1 MRLQFLIV
9 GFGVLLMAG
18 KFLAYLLTGSTA
30 ILSDAMESIVNV
42 VGGLFSAYALWLSSR
57 PKDKEHPYGHGK
69 VEFLSSG
76 FEGGLI
82 LMAGLAIIYQSIQR
96 LLEPQALKSLD
107 YGILLTLGAGLA
119 NLLMGLILEKRGKAN
134 NSPAMITSGKHLQSD
149 AWSSAG
155 LLVGLGLI
163 WFTEVWWLD
172 SVVAILFA
180 FVIIVTGYR
189 EVQRSINGILDA
201 ADFEVIRNLLGIVS
215 KNRRENWIDLHNLRV
230 IRYGPNLHIDC
241 HVTLPRYLTVDEG
254 HQEIEDIRLLLTQQH
269 EQSIEIFIH
278 ADPCVPTSCKIC
290 DKQNCPVRSEPLR
303 ELLTWDLDNAVSN
316 QKHGL

>member
-1 MRLQFLIV
+1 
-9 GFGVLLMAG
+9 MAG

-42 VGGLFSAYALWLSSR
+42 VGGLFSVYALWLSAR
-57 PKDKEHPYGHGK
+57 PKDREHPYGHGK

-82 LMAGLAIIYQSIQR
+82 LMAGIAIIYESIQR
-96 LLEPQALKSLD
+96 LLHPQALERLD
-107 YGILLTLGAGLA
+107 YGILLTFGAGLA
-119 NLLMGLILEKRGKAN
+119 NWLMGLILEKRGKAN

-163 WFTEVWWLD
+163 WFTKIWWLD
-172 SVVAILFA
+172 SAVAIVFA

-201 ADFEVIRNLLGIVS
+201 ADFQVIENLLGILGQH
-215 KNRRENWIDLHNLRV
+215 RRENWIDLHNLRV
-230 IRYGPNLHIDC
+230 IRYGPSLHIDC

-269 EQSIEIFIH
+269 EQALEIFIH
-278 ADPCVPTSCKIC
+278 ADPCLPSSCKIC
-290 DKQNCPVRSEPLR
+290 DKKNCPVRSEPLKG
-303 ELLTWDLDNAVSN
+303 LLVWDLDNVVSN